1 MFNQIGKLEVKIGD
15 RLYQL
20 LCAVDSPIGEV
31 HDALSQMKMY
41 VIDKMKEIEN
51 PPKIE
56 EKVSDTVQQDLEK
69 TPEE

>member
-20 LCAVDSPIGEV
+20 FCAVDSPIGEV
-31 HDALSQMKMY
+31 HDALSQMKMF

-51 PPKIE
+51 SPKV
-56 EKVSDTVQQDLEK
+56 EKVPNSMQEDQEK
-69 TPEE
+69 TLEE